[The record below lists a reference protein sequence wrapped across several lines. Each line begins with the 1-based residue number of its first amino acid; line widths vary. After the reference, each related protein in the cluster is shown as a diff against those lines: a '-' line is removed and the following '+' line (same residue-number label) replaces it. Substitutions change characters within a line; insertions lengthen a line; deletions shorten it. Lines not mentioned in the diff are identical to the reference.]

1 MTPHP
6 PYSIIDFTFTQKEL
20 MHMPQMNKGG
30 KFIFGKSLIREDLSI
45 HLPIQA
51 VTEYNI
57 TAEGKVYLFT
67 GSKVTGGF
75 CVTRKGLLE
84 PSKLGHILTDN
95 PALLNYQTAEGEFI
109 SYKGRSYCWVGISGH
124 GIIQLTDEMMNFLNL
139 KIGMELLSIRSSDIA
154 FTMGA
159 KGPLL
164 EKSQTFDGEIKVY

>member
-1 MTPHP
+1 MPV
-6 PYSIIDFTFTQKEL
+6 KE
-20 MHMPQMNKGG
+20 
-30 KFIFGKSLIREDLSI
+30 FIHGKSLIRDELTI
-45 HLPIQA
+45 HLPTQA
-51 VTEYNI
+51 LTEYNA
-57 TAEGKVYLFT
+57 TSEKKVYLFT

-109 SYKGRSYCWVGISGH
+109 PYKGRSYCWVNISENGV
-124 GIIQLTDEMMNFLNL
+124 IQLSQQIMDFLNL

-159 KGPLL
+159 AGPLL
-164 EKSQTFDGEIKVY
+164 ERAENYAGEIPLVSD